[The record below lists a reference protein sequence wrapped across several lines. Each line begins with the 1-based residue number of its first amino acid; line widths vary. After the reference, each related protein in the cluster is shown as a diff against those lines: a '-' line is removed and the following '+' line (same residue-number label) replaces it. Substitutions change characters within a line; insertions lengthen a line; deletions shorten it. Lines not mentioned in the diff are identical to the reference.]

1 MLTMLFT
8 ILLILIFGKLLIFA
22 IKASWGLAKILLSV
36 LIFPLVLVGL
46 VAAGLIYIAFPVLL
60 IVGLVSIFAPRA

>member
-60 IVGLVSIFAPRA
+60 IVGFVSIFAPRA